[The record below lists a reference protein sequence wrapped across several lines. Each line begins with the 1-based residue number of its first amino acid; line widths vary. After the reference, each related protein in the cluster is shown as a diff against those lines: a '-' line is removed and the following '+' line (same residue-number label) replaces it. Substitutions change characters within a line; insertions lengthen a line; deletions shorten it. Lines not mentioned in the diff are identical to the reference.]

1 MITPD
6 DLATTTIR
14 HVIFHDVP
22 EKGHEGSTEPM
33 LSDVETRVDGSQKN
47 HLLTKLTRVITST
60 KSYPV
65 RFLSGTASPVPKQAR
80 LLTADGFNRKRFV
93 DGSRE
98 LANYLFEQ
106 HTKVTSP
113 GLLCVIDAAS
123 GGNSAIVLMKLER
136 ERGAQLELGGK
147 EGERSFSMSVLNDLV
162 LTDGTRLFKSAMFI
176 RTGAGDDD
184 FKLQVCEG
192 QNHVFSADDLAQFW
206 MRFLG
211 CGFVV
216 EPRVATQRFF
226 ESTLDFISN
235 VVTEPTVKAQI
246 YEHLQSQMKAN
257 TRSFAPQTFI
267 QEYVPEQ
274 YQEPYREHLQADNV
288 PLAQFR
294 KDLADI
300 ERSLERRLY
309 KTKKGGMIS
318 VPTDVD
324 NFLEIRSEDILI
336 KDTVAKV
343 K

>member
-6 DLATTTIR
+6 DLAATIVR

-22 EKGHEGSTEPM
+22 EKGHEGSAEPL
-33 LSDVETRVDGSQKN
+33 LSDVATKVDASQKH

-60 KSYPV
+60 KAYPV
-65 RFLSGTASPVPKQAR
+65 RFLTKTASPVPVQAR
-80 LLTADGFNRKRFV
+80 LLTANSFDRKRFI

-106 HTKVTSP
+106 HTKATSP
-113 GLLCVIDAAS
+113 GLLCVIDGVSA
-123 GGNSAIVLMKLER
+123 GNPAFVLMKLER
-136 ERGAQLELGGK
+136 ERGAQLELSGK
-147 EGERSFSMSVLNDLV
+147 EGEKTFSMSVLNDLV

-184 FKLQVCEG
+184 FKAQACEG
-192 QNHVFSADDLAQFW
+192 QYHVFSADDLAKFW

-226 ESTLDFISN
+226 ESTLEFIST
-235 VVTEPTVKAQI
+235 VVTEPVVKATI

-257 TRSFAPQTFI
+257 NRTFAPQNFI
-267 QEYVPEQ
+267 QDYVPEE
-274 YQEPYREHLQADNV
+274 YQEPYREYLGEAKI
-288 PLAQFR
+288 PLTQFR
-294 KDLADI
+294 KDVSDI
-300 ERSLERRLY
+300 EKSLERKLY

-318 VPTDVD
+318 VPTNVD
-324 NFLEIRSEDILI
+324 DFIEIRSEDILV